1 MDYKLTVYLLLDA
14 TTIAEHIDGIVTDG
28 AMYMGKGPIKSE
40 GDSNIPGHE
49 IITAKCRSLLK
60 KGRTIQ
66 QSGDGKEWLQV
77 QPYK

>member
-1 MDYKLTVYLLLDA
+1 MDYKLTVYLLLDV
-14 TTIAEHIDGIVTDG
+14 TTFVEHIDGIVTDG
-28 AMYMGKGPIKSE
+28 AMYMGKGTIKSD

-49 IITAKCRSLLK
+49 IITAYRRCLLK

-66 QSGDGKEWLQV
+66 QSEDGKEWLQV